1 MNNKVNKPAEY
12 TDKAKQLGR
21 EGSASFEAIDVN
33 TRIIEL
39 DPTRYDAYI
48 RRGICYQKQWY
59 LDDAEQ
65 DFQKVLELNPGNRI
79 AADRLEEV
87 MESKA
92 EIEILKQKQKADT
105 LKFQSSFSS
114 SQNSF
119 STSDYHD
126 FSLGWRKETPL
137 YKLGYKITGRSRH
150 QRWQILINRALPQL
164 GLAEVAYTIAN
175 NRRVKKL
182 PNDGE
187 ERYAHAI
194 GEWEYDLARLKEL
207 FYDGSFFWPST
218 EVE

>member
-1 MNNKVNKPAEY
+1 MNDKVNKLAEY

-48 RRGICYQKQWY
+48 RRGICYQKQGCM
-59 LDDAEQ
+59 DEAER
-65 DFQKVLELNPGNRI
+65 DFRKVLELNPGNRI
-79 AADRLEEV
+79 ASGRLEEV

-92 EIEILKQKQKADT
+92 EIEILKQKQKADA
-105 LKFQSSFSS
+105 LKLQSSFPL
-114 SQNSF
+114 SQNLF

-126 FSLGWRKETPL
+126 SSSGWREETPL
-137 YKLGYKITGRSRH
+137 HKLGYKITGRSRH

-164 GLAEVAYTIAN
+164 GLAEVAYTIARN
-175 NRRVKKL
+175 CRLRKL
-182 PNDGE
+182 DSE
-187 ERYAHAI
+187 ERYSHAI
-194 GEWEYDLARLKEL
+194 GEWEHDLTRLKGF